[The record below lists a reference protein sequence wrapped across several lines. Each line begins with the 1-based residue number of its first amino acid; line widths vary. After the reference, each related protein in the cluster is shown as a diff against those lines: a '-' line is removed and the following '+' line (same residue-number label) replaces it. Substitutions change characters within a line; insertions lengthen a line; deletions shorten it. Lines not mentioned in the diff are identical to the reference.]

1 MILKCAILDDY
12 QNVALEMADWSIISE
27 QVEVRVFHEN
37 FKKEEELIGA
47 IADFDIVVIMRER
60 TPFGASVLSRL
71 PKLKLLIT
79 SGMRNAS
86 IDMKTASAHGI
97 TVCGTGSYSEPPLE
111 LTWALI
117 LGLARNV
124 VKENQAIRGN
134 GPWQSTLGVDLYG
147 KHLGVIGLGKIG
159 SRVARVAKAFGM
171 KVVAWS
177 QNLTEE
183 RTREEGVILAP
194 SLEELLT
201 TSDFVTIH
209 LVLSERTRHLIA
221 EKELKLMQSHAYL
234 VNTSRAAIIDQE
246 ALVTALEEKWISG
259 VGLDVYE
266 QEPLPQ
272 DHVFRQFDNVLA
284 LPHLGYVSERN
295 YRTYFSE
302 AIEDIQAFIAGA
314 PIRRLNEGKYGF
326 ENKME

>member
-1 MILKCAILDDY
+1 MKKLKCAILDDY
-12 QNVALEMADWSIISE
+12 QNIALKMADWSEISE
-27 QVEVRVFHEN
+27 QVEVGVFHEH
-37 FKKEEELIGA
+37 FKNEEELIGA

-86 IDMKTASAHGI
+86 IDLISASFNGI
-97 TVCGTGSYSEPPLE
+97 TVCGTGSHSEPPLE

-117 LGLARNV
+117 LGLSRNV
-124 VKENQAIRGN
+124 VKENQAIRKN
-134 GPWQSTLGVDLYG
+134 GPWQSTLGVDLFG
-147 KHLGVIGLGKIG
+147 KRLGVIGLGKIG

-171 KVVAWS
+171 EVAAWS

-183 RTREEGVILAP
+183 RTEEEGVILTS
-194 SLEELLT
+194 SLGELLA

-209 LVLSERTRHLIA
+209 LVLSDRTRHLIG
-221 EKELKLMQSHAYL
+221 EKELKSMKSHAFL
-234 VNTSRAAIIDQE
+234 VNTSRAAIVEQT
-246 ALVTALEEKWISG
+246 AFVTALKEKWIAG
-259 VGLDVYE
+259 AGLDVYE

-272 DHVFRQFDNVLA
+272 DHIFRQLDNVLV

-302 AIEDIQAFIAGA
+302 AVENIQAYLAGA
-314 PIRRLNEGKYGF
+314 PIRKLN
-326 ENKME
+326 